1 MSPTSSSSI
10 VWHSCSFSVSLVLL
24 RKSLKT
30 SLFAACRLCAD
41 SGIVVNMLLHLYAV
55 HAWPTMKP
63 KKSDPE
69 TPRSKGTPN
78 GHARTPD
85 RTIHDAEE
93 FELEGLMTDE
103 EEDPETPRAK
113 ALDTEEGPSR
123 RP

>member
-1 MSPTSSSSI
+1 M
-10 VWHSCSFSVSLVLL
+10 LL

-30 SLFAACRLCAD
+30 TLFAARRLYAD
-41 SGIVVNMLLHLYAV
+41 SGTVVNMLLHLYAV
-55 HAWPTMKP
+55 HAWPTIKP

-69 TPRSKGTPN
+69 TPRGKGTPN
-78 GHARTPD
+78 GHARTPH

-113 ALDTEEGPSR
+113 ALNAEEGPSHR
-123 RP
+123 L